1 MNTPERRICL
11 EDFEKKQREAME
23 AMKDIITIMKEAAE
37 KKKQFKM
44 PTTEDDLHKGFEQES
59 CAFDLCDGSGYTKE
73 THNGKTVSVRC
84 KCYTEHVL
92 KRKLENS
99 NIPPN
104 FWDVELE
111 DLKNIDDKINLSH
124 LKPKAKQGEKKID
137 KRKKTP
143 DPESP
148 EDYVART
155 YDTKEI
161 SKGMFYFADN
171 YVKTILP
178 LLDEKPRKKTLNL
191 MLMGDPGKG
200 KTYMANAIAKEFLR
214 NGKSVYFNRMRA
226 ILDEAYENKGKIMH
240 LVRTKDLLIIDELG
254 QEYHTDTKYA
264 LKQIQDIFKERQE
277 TGLPIIVTT
286 NSYPN
291 ELEDYYEGSLM
302 STFHGRFL
310 MMMTHGEYDL
320 RTLEARKIYDGLDF
334 LND

>member
-1 MNTPERRICL
+1 M
-11 EDFEKKQREAME
+11 EDHEKKQREAME
-23 AMKDIITIMKEAAE
+23 AMKDIITLMKDAAE
-37 KKKQFKM
+37 QKKQFRF
-44 PTTEDDLHKGFEQES
+44 PQTEDDLHKGFEQET
-59 CAFDLCDGSGYTKE
+59 CVFHLCDGSGYTKE
-73 THNGKTVSVRC
+73 VKKGKQVSIRC
-84 KCYTEHVL
+84 KCYVEHVL
-92 KRKLENS
+92 TRKLKNA

-104 FWDVELE
+104 FWEVEL
-111 DLKNIDDKINLSH
+111 DQLKAIDDKISLSH
-124 LKPKAKQGEKKID
+124 LKPKVKQGEKKINN
-137 KRKKTP
+137 RKKTQ
-143 DPESP
+143 DPETP
-148 EDYVART
+148 DEYVART
-155 YDTKEI
+155 YDVKDI

-171 YVKTILP
+171 YTKTILP
-178 LLDEKPRKKTLNL
+178 LLNEKPRKKTLNL

-214 NGKSVYFNRMRA
+214 NGKTVYFNRMRA
-226 ILDEAYENKGKIMH
+226 ILDEAFENKAKIMH

-277 TGLPIIVTT
+277 LGLPIIVTT

-310 MMMTHGEYDL
+310 MMITHGEFDL
-320 RTLEARKIYDGLDF
+320 RTLEARKRYDELDF

>member
-1 MNTPERRICL
+1 M
-11 EDFEKKQREAME
+11 EDSTKKQREALE
-23 AMKDIITIMKEAAE
+23 AMKEIITIMKDAAE
-37 KKKQFKM
+37 KKKQFNLPKL
-44 PTTEDDLHKGFEQES
+44 EDDLHKGFEQER

-73 THNGKTVSVRC
+73 TKNGKSISVRC
-84 KCYTEHVL
+84 TCYHEFVM
-92 KRKLENS
+92 KRKLKNA

-104 FWDVELE
+104 FWSVELS
-111 DLKNIDDKINLSH
+111 DLKTIEDKIQISH
-124 LKPKAKQGEKKID
+124 LKPKLKQGEEKID

-143 DPESP
+143 DPETP
-148 EDYVART
+148 DAYIART
-155 YDTKEI
+155 YDTKQI
-161 SKGMFYFADN
+161 AKGMYYFADN
-171 YVKTILP
+171 YLKTVLP
-178 LLDEKPRKKTLNL
+178 LLDETPRQKTLNL

-200 KTYMANAIAKEFLR
+200 KTHMANAIAKEFLR
-214 NGKSVYFNRMRA
+214 NGKTVYFNRMRA
-226 ILDEAYENKGKIMH
+226 ILDEAYDNKAKIME
-240 LVRTKDLLIIDELG
+240 LVRTKDLLIIDEMG

-310 MMMTHGEYDL
+310 MMVTSGEVDL
-320 RTLEARKIYDGLDF
+320 RTLEARKIYEGLDF